1 MENVS
6 VVISEL
12 KLVLDIVITTLV
24 DRQSE
29 KVVTFV
35 DYRLT
40 SAVGSRRI

>member
-6 VVISEL
+6 VMIGEH

-29 KVVTFV
+29 KVVTFI
-35 DYRLT
+35 DY
-40 SAVGSRRI
+40 